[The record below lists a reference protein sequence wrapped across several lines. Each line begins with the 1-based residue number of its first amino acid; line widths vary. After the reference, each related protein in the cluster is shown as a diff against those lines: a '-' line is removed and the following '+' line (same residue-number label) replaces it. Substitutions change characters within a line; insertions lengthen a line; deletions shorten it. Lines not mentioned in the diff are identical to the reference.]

1 VLRLGHP
8 ATLGLRLSCLRDSPF
23 SGNSPTSGM
32 ACHACA
38 LADADVHGRRSV
50 GGTFTHSSRRY
61 YEAEGVGQFVAADL
75 LVVYHP
81 GPRLEF
87 VVECEQ
93 RVVDQI
99 AEITGDVDAAEL
111 SVDDRQVDI
120 MSRKVLPASLRAEAG
135 SIDRPAARAKA
146 ISRGVRVA
154 GMPTSGSGGWGDGDC
169 KSGVWPTFNVTR
181 GPVKGSETFASC
193 RGKRGVAQPH

>member
-1 VLRLGHP
+1 VLRLGQP

-50 GGTFTHSSRRY
+50 GGTFTYSSRRY

-111 SVDDRQVDI
+111 SVDDRQVD
-120 MSRKVLPASLRAEAG
+120 MRHEPQGLASVAPRRSRQYR
-135 SIDRPAARAKA
+135 
-146 ISRGVRVA
+146 
-154 GMPTSGSGGWGDGDC
+154 
-169 KSGVWPTFNVTR
+169 
-181 GPVKGSETFASC
+181 
-193 RGKRGVAQPH
+193 